1 MLVKKIS
8 ELRKILSQARR
19 EGKTIGFV
27 PTMGALHEGHFSLIR
42 AARQETD
49 FLVTSI
55 FVNPTQF
62 APSEDFAQYPRDLE
76 GDLKKAEEIGVDL
89 VFAPS
94 AEEMYTEGFATYVW
108 QERLTERM
116 CGLSRPGF
124 FRGVATVVTK
134 LFNIVGPCVAYF
146 GQKDYQQSVVVRRMV
161 RDLNMEVEIRVLPT
175 VRQSDGLAMSSRNKH
190 LSESERQ
197 EALCLYQALKE
208 AEALVAAGER
218 KSEKI
223 IEKMR
228 EIVAGAP
235 SARIDYMVVV
245 DPENLEDIETI
256 EGEVLVALAVWIGK
270 TRLIDNMLIS
280 PEKSEA

>member
-1 MLVKKIS
+1 
-8 ELRKILSQARR
+8 
-19 EGKTIGFV
+19 
-27 PTMGALHEGHFSLIR
+27 
-42 AARQETD
+42 
-49 FLVTSI
+49 
-55 FVNPTQF
+55 
-62 APSEDFAQYPRDLE
+62 
-76 GDLKKAEEIGVDL
+76 
-89 VFAPS
+89 
-94 AEEMYTEGFATYVW
+94 
-108 QERLTERM
+108 
-116 CGLSRPGF
+116 
-124 FRGVATVVTK
+124 
-134 LFNIVGPCVAYF
+134 
-146 GQKDYQQSVVVRRMV
+146 
-161 RDLNMEVEIRVLPT
+161 
-175 VRQSDGLAMSSRNKH
+175 MSSRNKH

>member
-94 AEEMYTEGFATYVW
+94 ADKMYPQGFATYVW